1 MDVLL
6 TETAYAAFAD
16 DLRAVDPGLGLLTM
30 DRDGTIRRD
39 AGGDPIDWDDARP
52 EVIWSTYDLFPDEG
66 VRRFYGFTS
75 RCGSVRWFAS
85 AAAGFETPFYAG
97 LLERGVRLTTGHG
110 TRVAIAEFV
119 LRAVL
124 DAFQGAATWRT
135 LQAEGRWARA
145 PFSFREVDGSSWLV
159 WGLGHIGAEVAV
171 RARALGAEVVGVRR
185 NPRGDEPVDV
195 LCSPAEGTARI
206 GAADVVVLTA
216 ASNTSTAR
224 LVDAAFLAAMKPD
237 AVLVNIARG
246 DLVDE
251 DALVAALDA
260 GRPGTAVLDVFATE
274 PLPADSPLWRHPRVV
289 VSPHQAGASR
299 DANRRYAP
307 DFVANLRRYLD
318 GVPLADERTLSDL

>member
-6 TETAYAAFAD
+6 TDTAYACFAD
-16 DLRAVDPGLGLLTM
+16 DLRVAAPDVGLLAM
-30 DRDGTIRRD
+30 DPDGVIRRD
-39 AGGDPIDWDDARP
+39 AAGDPLDWDDAQP
-52 EVIWSTYDLFPDEG
+52 EVIWSTYDLFPDHG

-75 RCGSVRWFAS
+75 RCTSVRWFAS

-124 DAFQGAATWRT
+124 DAFQDAGTWRA

-145 PFSFREVDGSSWLV
+145 PFSFREVDGSNWLV
-159 WGLGHIGAEVAV
+159 WGVGHIGAEVAR

-185 NPRGDEPVDV
+185 TPRGDEPVDV
-195 LCSPAEGTARI
+195 LCTPTEALDRI
-206 GAADVVVLTA
+206 PSADVIVLTA
-216 ASNTSTAR
+216 ASNASTSR

-237 AVLVNIARG
+237 AVVVNIARG

-251 DALVAALDA
+251 DALLAALDA
-260 GRPGTAVLDVFATE
+260 GRPGLAVLDVFATE
-274 PLPADSPLWRHPRVV
+274 PLPAESPLWRHPRVV

-299 DANRRYAP
+299 EANRRYLP
-307 DFVANLRRYLD
+307 DFVENLRRYRD
-318 GVPLADERTLSDL
+318 GLPLTDERTLADL